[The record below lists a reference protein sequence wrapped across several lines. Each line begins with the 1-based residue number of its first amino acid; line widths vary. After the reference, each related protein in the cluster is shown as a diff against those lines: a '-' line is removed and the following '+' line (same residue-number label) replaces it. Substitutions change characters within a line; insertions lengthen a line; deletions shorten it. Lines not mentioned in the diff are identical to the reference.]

1 MSKRRELT
9 NRKAKSGAKK
19 DGGRT
24 RLSTA
29 QRRRRKG
36 EADRR
41 YYERHRSG
49 CAVTAYLDSPDE
61 KQALIENLR
70 PLGLTVSQ
78 AIRRL
83 IEMVV
88 EGRIVFFTP
97 KEPD

>member
-1 MSKRRELT
+1 MSKRREQT
-9 NRKAKSGAKK
+9 NQKSKPGAKK
-19 DGGRT
+19 TGGPPK
-24 RLSTA
+24 LSPA

-49 CAVTAYLDSPDE
+49 CAVTAYLDSPELKDAVIE
-61 KQALIENLR
+61 KLR
-70 PLGLTVSQ
+70 PHGLSVSQ

-83 IEMVV
+83 IDMVV

-97 KEPD
+97 KEPE